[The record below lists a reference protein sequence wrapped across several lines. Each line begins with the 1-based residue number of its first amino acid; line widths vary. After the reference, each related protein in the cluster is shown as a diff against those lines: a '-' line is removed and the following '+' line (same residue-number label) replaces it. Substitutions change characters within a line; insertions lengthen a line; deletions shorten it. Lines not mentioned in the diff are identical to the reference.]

1 MAGNTKT
8 SKSIAIKTA
17 QDKAMGRVGGGNTP
31 VSKQKKPG
39 GRVGGTNQGATLPGN
54 KPTSTAQ
61 TMKYGG
67 TTKKK
72 K

>member
-17 QDKAMGRVGGGNTP
+17 QGKAMGRVGGGNTS
-31 VSKQKKPG
+31 VTKQTQAK
-39 GRVGGTNQGATLPGN
+39 GRVGGGN
-54 KPTSTAQ
+54 KSATVQSTAQ
-61 TMKYGG
+61 KMMYGG